1 MDKNYIQLLSKG
13 DVDAF
18 DWIFLRY
25 QPKVVAFIN
34 GFLKNTTLS
43 EDIAQDI
50 FLQVWEN
57 RQRLG
62 EIEYLQS
69 FLYKMAKNK
78 VCNYFDHLQVEMK
91 YQSVQIVENQDSYL
105 SPEELLF
112 AAELDILIERTL
124 ESLTTQQKKIFQMS
138 RFEGLSNAEIADL
151 LKISKRTVEN
161 HITAALSQLRQA
173 TKQNQDN
180 SFFLTLF
187 I

>member
-1 MDKNYIQLLSKG
+1 MDKRYIQLLSKG
-13 DVDAF
+13 DVGAF

-43 EDIAQDI
+43 EDMTQDI

-69 FLYKMAKNK
+69 FLYKMARNK

-91 YQSVQIVENQDSYL
+91 YQSLQLCDSQDASL
-105 SPEELLF
+105 SPDELLF

-138 RFEGLSNAEIADL
+138 RFEGRSNAEIADL

-173 TKQNQDN
+173 TTHNQGY
-180 SFFLTLF
+180 SFFIVLF